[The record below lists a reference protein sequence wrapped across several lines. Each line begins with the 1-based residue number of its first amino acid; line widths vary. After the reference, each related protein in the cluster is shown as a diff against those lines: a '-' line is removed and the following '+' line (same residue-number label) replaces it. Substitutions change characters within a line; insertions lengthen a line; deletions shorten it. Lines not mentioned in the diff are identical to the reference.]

1 MTSIDPDL
9 QTSLIEH
16 VAHLT
21 AKDYAKVPSDLVKLG
36 FVPKG
41 GEAAMATSNPSPNP
55 SPYSNPNPNPSPN
68 PHPTPS
74 QAAMATSGIAD
85 FLTYT
90 YSTWTSGGGAAT
102 FSNPKP

>member
-41 GEAAMATSNPSPNP
+41 GEAAMATSNPNPNP
-55 SPYSNPNPNPSPN
+55 NPYSNSYSNPNPNPSPN
-68 PHPTPS
+68 LETLP
-74 QAAMATSGIAD
+74 
-85 FLTYT
+85 
-90 YSTWTSGGGAAT
+90 
-102 FSNPKP
+102 